1 MVPTE
6 VVTATST
13 EYSALGA
20 KSWSILYIYVYKHLA
35 SLVRSSFTLMKTQDW
50 VETSVYFFDNDIC
63 PTISASGVSLSVVML
78 VPSHAEFFQMIHS
91 HFSGYYFLYS
101 HTHIYACITS
111 FYALRMCSCYS
122 DLV

>member
-13 EYSALGA
+13 EYSVLGA

-63 PTISASGVSLSVVML
+63 PTILASGVSLSVIML
-78 VPSHAEFFQMIHS
+78 VPSHAEFFHRKIHTTHILKVIGHG
-91 HFSGYYFLYS
+91 HFQFGIYSTLYS
-101 HTHIYACITS
+101 I
-111 FYALRMCSCYS
+111 R
-122 DLV
+122 